1 MAYIAAGLV
10 LANLLDNALKFSPAG
25 STIWIGIAAEGV
37 DAIVSVRAESPG
49 IAPSDMPHVFER
61 FFRAAQTRSEATPG
75 VGLGLSLSQAI
86 IHAHGGRIAAAN
98 RAARGAEFA
107 LHLPR

>member
-1 MAYIAAGLV
+1 MIPIL
-10 LANLLDNALKFSPAG
+10 SP
-25 STIWIGIAAEGV
+25 EGA
-37 DAIVSVRAESPG
+37 DAIVSVCDEGPG

-86 IHAHGGRIAAAN
+86 IHAHGGRITAAN
-98 RAARGAEFA
+98 RAAGGAEFA